1 MAKGDSCI
9 HEKVRRLC
17 RDINNRA
24 DDRERLQTLVVRL
37 QNALLEEQC
46 ETRAVNIPA
55 RTDEDDPFDR
65 IMVA

>member
-1 MAKGDSCI
+1 MAKGDSCV

-24 DDRERLQTLVVRL
+24 DDRETLQALVVRL
-37 QNALLEEQC
+37 QDALLEEQY
-46 ETRAVNIPA
+46 ETRAVNIGT
-55 RTDEDDPFDR
+55 RTDEDDPFDK